1 MMEIYCGDNV
11 NAVEGNF
18 EEGTNPGY
26 SDVTRKRCGDNRIRK
41 TKRFMTHVRGV
52 WFGTF
57 SVLGAGKKMQGSK
70 DSILVHCMLGQG
82 IPPFTNSKKMFAL

>member
-1 MMEIYCGDNV
+1 M

-41 TKRFMTHVRGV
+41 KKRFMTHVRGV
-52 WFGTF
+52 WFGTLP
-57 SVLGAGKKMQGSK
+57 VLGAREKYAGVE
-70 DSILVHCMLGQG
+70 DSILMHCMLGQG
-82 IPPFTNSKKMFAL
+82 NSAVHS

>member
-1 MMEIYCGDNV
+1 M

-41 TKRFMTHVRGV
+41 KKRFMTHVRGV

-57 SVLGAGKKMQGSK
+57 SVLGAGKKNAGVERFYIGALHAGAGNSA
-70 DSILVHCMLGQG
+70 VH
-82 IPPFTNSKKMFAL
+82 